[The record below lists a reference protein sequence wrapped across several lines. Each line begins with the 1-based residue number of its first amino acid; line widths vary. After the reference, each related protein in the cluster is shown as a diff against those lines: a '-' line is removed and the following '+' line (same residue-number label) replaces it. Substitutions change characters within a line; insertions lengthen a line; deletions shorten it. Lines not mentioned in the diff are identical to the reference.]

1 MRARWIVPIVIT
13 TLLVGAAAG
22 MYFGTGGGVMGGAD
36 GSAGA
41 VYDQEVAGL
50 RSGNQI
56 ARQGAEVPAPAS
68 AGFDE
73 SAGGSGG
80 GNTMTTSSE
89 GLGSAPMAD
98 EQGSPAKRGSLPEVG
113 PSVIK
118 TARLELEV
126 GEDKFRD
133 AVRDGIAT
141 AERYGGYVLT
151 TSVEDEEEG
160 RGSIVLRVPSAS
172 FGRALTDLEQLGNV
186 NNEIVSGQDVGQE
199 FVDLQARLRNYT
211 AQEAVLLELMERS
224 QSVTDTI
231 RVQGELGQVQLEI
244 ERLRGRIR
252 YLEDQTSLGTIEV
265 RFAEVFAAPKKL
277 GELGKAWERAQDGF
291 IAVIAGIIASL
302 GVLVPLVI
310 LLAII
315 VFLITRLRPR
325 LSP

>member
-1 MRARWIVPIVIT
+1 MRARWIVPVVII
-13 TLLVGAAAG
+13 TLLVGVGAGVYVGTNGAAMGGSDGIGLMDEYDAG
-22 MYFGTGGGVMGGAD
+22 SEMVANESAPEIAQLQSGADPRGGRAVDAASTTAGGGGGA
-36 GSAGA
+36 A
-41 VYDQEVAGL
+41 
-50 RSGNQI
+50 
-56 ARQGAEVPAPAS
+56 
-68 AGFDE
+68 
-73 SAGGSGG
+73 
-80 GNTMTTSSE
+80 SSE
-89 GLGSAPMAD
+89 GFGSAPMAD
-98 EQGSPAKRGSLPEVG
+98 DRAPAKRGSIPDAG

-126 GEDKFRD
+126 GEAKFRD

-160 RGSIVLRVPSAS
+160 RGSIVLRVPAAS
-172 FGRALTDLEQLGNV
+172 FGRALTDLEQLGDV

-211 AQEAVLLELMERS
+211 AQEAVLLKLMERS

-252 YLEDQTSLGTIEV
+252 YLEDQTSMGTIEV

-302 GVLVPLVI
+302 GVVVPLVI
-310 LLAII
+310 LIGI
-315 VFLITRLRPR
+315 VVFLFRLRPR
-325 LSP
+325 LTP